1 MSSYT
6 GPPGGQ
12 PPVPSDHVSIHCLRC
27 NAYGPAVPILP
38 PPHPSLATGHATEYH
53 AECEDCLSAR
63 GVIRPA
69 NSANFPSTPRTS
81 SSVRASRRTPPR
93 AGELGPPRTL
103 QPDPGVQYPVRPW
116 ELVHCSHD
124 SLQSAVRLTLELGN
138 SGGIHVN
145 ASVYS
150 ACVSSIDGIC
160 DAIDV
165 DAATS
170 PPRWCFRIDLLSPF
184 RRDAASR
191 PV

>member
-124 SLQSAVRLTLELGN
+124 SLQSAMHPPHTEPHHRRW
-138 SGGIHVN
+138 
-145 ASVYS
+145 YS
-150 ACVSSIDGIC
+150 AQLAMPCPECGRVLNSTCVLTQPREFPK
-160 DAIDV
+160 
-165 DAATS
+165 AT
-170 PPRWCFRIDLLSPF
+170 RNDLEYVQS
-184 RRDAASR
+184 
-191 PV
+191 